1 MNSTST
7 KRDKHS
13 DSFARIPDRVLR
25 AIRTQQDASERM
37 VGWFQLAFVTLFG
50 LLYMVSPKTF
60 SSDQTFALVPWVL
73 AIYLV
78 LTIIRLVLAYRN
90 RMSAPL
96 LYLSVIIDMALL
108 LGMIWAFHIQYRQP
122 PSFYLKA
129 PTLLYVFIF
138 ISLRALRFEA
148 RYVIAAGGVA
158 ALGWMA
164 MATYA
169 VYASGDSGMV
179 TRDYVYY
186 LTSNSILIGAEFDK
200 IITILTFTVII
211 AVAIHR
217 AQKLLDRSVTE
228 GTAARD
234 LSRFFSPE
242 IAKQITASE
251 QKVAVGE
258 GQLKEAAI
266 LMTDIRGFTRLAA
279 VIKPDEL
286 ICLLAD
292 YQSLL
297 IPIIQRNGGTID
309 KFLGDGIMATFGAA
323 VTSEKF
329 AADAL
334 KTVDEI
340 MTAADSWA
348 AELQAAK
355 RPVLKIGAAVSTG
368 QIVFGA
374 VGDATR
380 MEYTVIGDAVNL
392 AAKLEKHTKSE
403 GVRALCTGLAF
414 ETARQQGYQPPNDFE
429 KRYGRIVRGVE
440 KTMDLVII
448 AG

>member
-1 MNSTST
+1 MKAAPAKLGQKN
-7 KRDKHS
+7 
-13 DSFARIPDRVLR
+13 PLPERVVR
-25 AIRTQQDASERM
+25 AIRIQQDASERL
-37 VGWFQLAFVTLFG
+37 VGWFQLAVVLLFG
-50 LLYMVSPKTF
+50 MLYLVSPKTF
-60 SSDQTFALVPWVL
+60 STEKTFALVPWVL
-73 AIYLV
+73 AIYL
-78 LTIIRLVLAYRN
+78 LFTIIRIALAYHS
-90 RMSAPL
+90 RMTGPL
-96 LYLSVIIDMALL
+96 LYISVIFDMGLL
-108 LGMIWAFHIQYRQP
+108 LGMIWAIHIQYHQP
-122 PSFYLKA
+122 PSFYLKV

-138 ISLRALRFEA
+138 IALRALRFEA

-158 ALGWMA
+158 AAGWFA
-164 MATYA
+164 MAAYA
-169 VYASGDSGMV
+169 LTASGDSEMV

-200 IITILTFTVII
+200 IITILTVTVII

-217 AQKLLDRSVTE
+217 AQRLLVRSVAE
-228 GTAARD
+228 STAARD

-242 IAKQITASE
+242 IARQITAAE
-251 QKVAVGE
+251 QEVAVGE
-258 GQLKEAAI
+258 GQLREAAI
-266 LMTDIRGFTRLAA
+266 LMVDIRGFTRLAS

-297 IPIIQRNGGTID
+297 IPIIQRNGGSID

-323 VTSEKF
+323 VTSDQF
-329 AADAL
+329 AADAV

-340 MTAADSWA
+340 MTAANSWA
-348 AELQAAK
+348 AELQAAN
-355 RPVLKIGAAVSTG
+355 RPLLKIGAAIATG
-368 QIVFGA
+368 KIVFGA

-403 GVRALCTGLAF
+403 GVDALCTAAAF
-414 ETARQQGYQPPNDFE
+414 ETAQQQGYRPPHELE
-429 KRYGRIVRGVE
+429 KRFGRDVKGVE
-440 KTMDLVII
+440 KPIDIVIL

>member
-1 MNSTST
+1 MHFSSARPKKESTL
-7 KRDKHS
+7 S
-13 DSFARIPDRVLR
+13 DRLPERVVNT
-25 AIRTQQDASERM
+25 IRVQQDASERL
-37 VGWFQLAFVTLFG
+37 VGWFQLAVVLIFG
-50 LLYMVSPKTF
+50 MLYLVSPKTF
-60 SSDQTFALVPWVL
+60 STEKTFALVPWVL
-73 AIYLV
+73 AIYL
-78 LTIIRLVLAYRN
+78 LFTIIRLVLAYRN
-90 RMSAPL
+90 RMTGPL
-96 LYLSVIIDMALL
+96 LYISVILDMGLL
-108 LGMIWAFHIQYRQP
+108 LGMIWGIHIQYQQP
-122 PSFYLKA
+122 PSFYLKV

-138 ISLRALRFEA
+138 IALRALRFEA
-148 RYVIAAGGVA
+148 RYVIAAGMVA
-158 ALGWMA
+158 AVGWMA

-169 VYASGDSGMV
+169 LTASGESEMI

-200 IITILTFTVII
+200 IITILTVTVIM

-217 AQKLLDRSVTE
+217 AQRLLVRSVTE
-228 GTAARD
+228 STAARD

-242 IAKQITASE
+242 IARQITAAE
-251 QKVAVGE
+251 QEVAVGE
-258 GQLKEAAI
+258 GQLREAAI
-266 LMTDIRGFTRLAA
+266 LMVDIRGFTRLTA
-279 VIKPDEL
+279 VIEPDEL

-297 IPIIQRNGGTID
+297 IPIIQHNGGTID

-323 VTSEKF
+323 LTSDKF

-340 MTAADSWA
+340 MAAADSWS
-348 AELQAAK
+348 AELQAEGK
-355 RPVLKIGAAVSTG
+355 PPLKIGAAIATG
-368 QIVFGA
+368 DIVFGA

-403 GVRALCTGLAF
+403 GVRALCTASAY
-414 ETARQQGYQPPNDFE
+414 ETALQQGYRPSQDRDRLPARNV
-429 KRYGRIVRGVE
+429 KGVE
-440 KTMDLVII
+440 NAMDLVVL